1 MAPWDWRG
9 EVSIFSFFN
18 EKNRLICVCK
28 SILFCNFT
36 PSNTYDS
43 KMSKSQS
50 NHNSKITDNQG
61 YYNPDIS
68 GVQKSEDYRKRQKV
82 EEAIDNDSMTKLQR
96 FKAFFQNGRLKFA
109 IGIILVLIGI
119 YLLISFLSFF
129 LSAGMSDQ
137 SRITNYSMIENAQV
151 PDQIRNAGAAM
162 GASLSDFF
170 ISSGVG
176 VAAFII
182 VVWLLT
188 LGMRLLR
195 KQKVHFFPY
204 TFVCLFSIFTFSMMV
219 GAATYFMKP
228 ITFFPLGGYFGFYAN
243 KWLLGLVGMYGMI
256 AVNLVIFM
264 LWVFL
269 TYQTLSS
276 LYSQIQQEF
285 SKKRNRNKEESEKVV
300 NQHGQTTFLGNEQK
314 MVDEQQDD
322 SQPVAKK
329 SPLSRARNR
338 KAKTNALDNEGG
350 EPVRLKP
357 ITASTDVSNPHDPTG
372 EYRHYR
378 FPTLD
383 LLQDIRMNPN
393 SVDKQEQ
400 DENKER
406 IRDTL
411 SKYGIEIKE
420 IMVHVGPTV
429 TLFEIVPQDG
439 VRVNKIRGL
448 EDDIALS
455 LAALGIRIIA
465 PMPGKGTI
473 GIEVPNRDPQ
483 VVPMREV
490 LGSRAFQESRA
501 KLPMCLGC
509 TVSNEV
515 FIADLTKMPHLLVAG
530 ATGKG
535 KSVGL
540 NAIITSLL
548 YKKGPSELKFVLVDP
563 KRVEFSVYADLEKY
577 YFAKAPGEEKAII
590 TDTDRVIKTLNC
602 LVQEMENRYSVFE
615 EVRVRNVSD
624 YNELWRR
631 ELREVRDEHGE
642 KKYQYMPYIV
652 GIIDEFSDMIM
663 TAGKE
668 VETPLV
674 RIAQKARAVGIHMII
689 ATQRPSSKVI
699 TGLIKGNFPGRIAF
713 AVAQGIDS
721 QIIIDR
727 RGAQQLIGRGDMLFQ
742 IDGELTRLQCP
753 FVDTPDI
760 VRICDYIKEQEDNDR
775 DISHEEPYLLP
786 EYVGK
791 DEGGSSDANVGN
803 VKDRDPLFEEA
814 VRFIVMGNTA
824 STSSLQR
831 RYEIGYN
838 RAGRLMDQMEH
849 AGIVGP
855 AQGSKPRQVLVS
867 PMDIDQLFS

>member
-1 MAPWDWRG
+1 
-9 EVSIFSFFN
+9 
-18 EKNRLICVCK
+18 
-28 SILFCNFT
+28 
-36 PSNTYDS
+36 
-43 KMSKSQS
+43 MSKNKSTRNRQ
-50 NHNSKITDNQG
+50 ITDNEEF
-61 YYNPDIS
+61 YNPDIS
-68 GVQKSEDYRKRQKV
+68 GVQKSEDYLKKL
-82 EEAIDNDSMTKLQR
+82 EAAEAIENEKVTKWQR
-96 FKAFFQNGRLKFA
+96 FMAFFQNGNFKFVT
-109 IGIILVLIGI
+109 GIILVFIGI

-137 SRITNYSMIENAQV
+137 DRIANYSMIENAQV
-151 PDQIRNAGAAM
+151 PDQIRNTGAAVGAAM
-162 GASLSDFF
+162 SDFF

-182 VVWLLT
+182 VLWFIT
-188 LGMRLLR
+188 IGMRMIR
-195 KQKVHFFPY
+195 KKKTHFFSY
-204 TFVCLFSIFTFSMMV
+204 SFVCLFSIFTFSMVV

-243 KWLLGLVGMYGMI
+243 KWLIGLMGLYGMI
-256 AVNLVIFM
+256 GVNLIIFM

-269 TYQTLSS
+269 TYQTFAA
-276 LYSQIQQEF
+276 LYQQLQQEIE
-285 SKKRNRNKEESEKVV
+285 KKRIRNKEESEKVV
-300 NQHGQTTFLGNEQK
+300 NQPGESTFLGS
-314 MVDEQQDD
+314 EQQVIVDKDLKDND
-322 SQPVAKK
+322 SVENH
-329 SPLSRARNR
+329 SPIARMR
-338 KAKTNALDNEGG
+338 TRRVKTHPNDGVDSG
-350 EPVRLKP
+350 ETARLKP
-357 ITASTDVSNPHDPTG
+357 ITASNDVSNPHDPTG
-372 EYRHYR
+372 EYRHYH

-393 SVDKQEQ
+393 SVDKREQ

-490 LGSRAFQESRA
+490 LGSKAFQESRA

-577 YFAKAPGEEKAII
+577 FFAKAPGEEKAII

-602 LVQEMENRYSVFE
+602 LVQEMENRYRVFE

-624 YNELWRR
+624 YNEMWRR

-713 AVAQGIDS
+713 AVAQRIDS

-727 RGAQQLIGRGDMLFQ
+727 SGAQQLIGRGDMLFQ

-760 VRICDYIKEQEDNDR
+760 VRISDFIKEQEDKDR
-775 DISHEEPYLLP
+775 DINHEEPYMLP

-791 DEGGSSDANVGN
+791 DDGGGGDANVGN

-814 VRFIVMGNTA
+814 VRFVVMGNTA

>member
-1 MAPWDWRG
+1 
-9 EVSIFSFFN
+9 
-18 EKNRLICVCK
+18 
-28 SILFCNFT
+28 
-36 PSNTYDS
+36 
-43 KMSKSQS
+43 MSKNKSTRNRQ
-50 NHNSKITDNQG
+50 ITDNEEF
-61 YYNPDIS
+61 YNPDIS
-68 GVQKSEDYRKRQKV
+68 AVKKSEDYLKKL
-82 EEAIDNDSMTKLQR
+82 EAAEAIENEKVTKWQR
-96 FKAFFQNGRLKFA
+96 FMAFFQNGNFKFVT
-109 IGIILVLIGI
+109 GIILVFIGI

-137 SRITNYSMIENAQV
+137 DRIANYSMIENAQV
-151 PDQIRNAGAAM
+151 PDQIRNTGAAVGAAM
-162 GASLSDFF
+162 SDFF

-182 VVWLLT
+182 VLWFIT
-188 LGMRLLR
+188 IGMRMIR
-195 KQKVHFFPY
+195 KKKTHFFSY
-204 TFVCLFSIFTFSMMV
+204 SFVCLFSIFTFSMVV

-243 KWLLGLVGMYGMI
+243 KWLIGLMGLYGMI
-256 AVNLVIFM
+256 GVNLIIFM

-269 TYQTLSS
+269 TYQTFAA
-276 LYSQIQQEF
+276 LYQQLQQEIE
-285 SKKRNRNKEESEKVV
+285 KKRIRSKEESEKVV
-300 NQHGQTTFLGNEQK
+300 NQPGESTFLGS
-314 MVDEQQDD
+314 EQQVIVDKDLKDND
-322 SQPVAKK
+322 SAENP
-329 SPLSRARNR
+329 SPISRVRTRRVKNSP
-338 KAKTNALDNEGG
+338 NDGVDNG
-350 EPVRLKP
+350 ETARLKP
-357 ITASTDVSNPHDPTG
+357 ITASNDVSNPHDPTG
-372 EYRHYR
+372 EYRHYH

-393 SVDKQEQ
+393 SVDKREQ

-490 LGSRAFQESRA
+490 LGSKAFQESRA

-515 FIADLTKMPHLLVAG
+515 FIADLTTMPHLLVAG

-577 YFAKAPGEEKAII
+577 FFAKAPGEEKAII

-602 LVQEMENRYSVFE
+602 LVQEMENRYKVFE

-624 YNELWRR
+624 YNEMWRR

-713 AVAQGIDS
+713 AVAQRIDS

-727 RGAQQLIGRGDMLFQ
+727 SGAQQLIGRGDMLFQ

-760 VRICDYIKEQEDNDR
+760 VRISDFIKEQEDKDR
-775 DISHEEPYLLP
+775 DINHEEPYMLP

-791 DEGGSSDANVGN
+791 DEGGGSDANVGN

-814 VRFIVMGNTA
+814 VRFVVMGNTA

>member
-1 MAPWDWRG
+1 M
-9 EVSIFSFFN
+9 S
-18 EKNRLICVCK
+18 KNQNNHNK
-28 SILFCNFT
+28 
-36 PSNTYDS
+36 
-43 KMSKSQS
+43 KMSDQ
-50 NHNSKITDNQG
+50 QG
-61 YYNPDIS
+61 YFGPDIS
-68 GVQKSEDYRKRQKV
+68 AVKKTDDYRKSREA
-82 EEAIDNDSMTKLQR
+82 EEAIAREGQTKWQR
-96 FKAFFQNGRLKFA
+96 FMAFFQNGRLRFA
-109 IGIILVLIGI
+109 TGIILLLTGI

-129 LSAGMSDQ
+129 MSAGMSDQ
-137 SRITNYSMIENAQV
+137 NRVASNTVIENAQM
-151 PDQIRNAGAAM
+151 PDQIRNAGAAI
-162 GASLSDFF
+162 GASMSNFLIAD
-170 ISSGVG
+170 GVG
-176 VAAFII
+176 VASFII
-182 VVWLLT
+182 VVWFLT
-188 LGMRLLR
+188 LGMRLVR
-195 KQKVHFFPY
+195 KGKKAHFFSY
-204 TFVCLFSIFTFSMMV
+204 TFVCLFSIFTFSMLV
-219 GAATYFMKP
+219 GAATYYLKP
-228 ITFFPLGGYFGFYAN
+228 VTFFPLGGNFGKYAN
-243 KWLLGLVGMYGMI
+243 QWLLGLFGLYGMI
-256 AVNLVIFM
+256 AVNLVLLMVWF
-264 LWVFL
+264 FL
-269 TYQTLSS
+269 TYQTLSA
-276 LYSQIQQEF
+276 LYRQVKNEIE
-285 SKKRNRNKEESEKVV
+285 KKRSHNKDEAEEVV
-300 NQHGQTTFLGNEQK
+300 SQPGQSSFLGGE
-314 MVDEQQDD
+314 
-322 SQPVAKK
+322 QPVNDRTRADEETN
-329 SPLSRARNR
+329 RARQANR
-338 KAKTNALDNEGG
+338 PRRAKTIVKPESADNAGAA
-350 EPVRLKP
+350 RLKP

-406 IRDTL
+406 IRETL
-411 SKYGIEIKE
+411 NKYGIEIKE

-439 VRVNKIRGL
+439 VRVNKIRNL

-465 PMPGKGTI
+465 PMPGRGTI

-490 LGSRAFQESRA
+490 LGSKAFQESRA

-540 NAIITSLL
+540 NAIISSLL

-577 YFAKAPGEEKAII
+577 FFAKAPGEEKAII

-602 LVQEMENRYSVFE
+602 LVQEMEDRYKVLE
-615 EVRVRNVSD
+615 EVKLRNVSD
-624 YNELWRR
+624 YNEMWRR

-642 KKYQYMPYIV
+642 KKYHYMPYIV

-713 AVAQGIDS
+713 AVAQRVDS

-727 RGAQQLIGRGDMLFQ
+727 PGAQQLIGRGDMLFQ

-753 FVDTPDI
+753 FVDTPDL
-760 VRICDYIKEQEDNDR
+760 VRICDFIKDQEDKDR
-775 DISHEEPYLLP
+775 DIDHEVPYMLP

-791 DEGGSSDANVGN
+791 DEGTGSDANVGN
-803 VKDRDPLFEEA
+803 VKERDPLFEEA
-814 VRFIVMGNTA
+814 VKFVVTSNTA

-838 RAGRLMDQMEH
+838 RAGRLMDQMEQ

>member
-1 MAPWDWRG
+1 
-9 EVSIFSFFN
+9 
-18 EKNRLICVCK
+18 
-28 SILFCNFT
+28 
-36 PSNTYDS
+36 
-43 KMSKSQS
+43 MSKSQG
-50 NHNSKITDNQG
+50 NHNKKINDNQG
-61 YYNPDIS
+61 YFNPDIS
-68 GVQKSEDYRKRQKV
+68 GVRKSEDYRKSREV
-82 EEAIDNDSMTKLQR
+82 EEAIAAENVTRWQR
-96 FKAFFQNGRLKFA
+96 FKEFFKNERLRFA
-109 IGIILVLIGI
+109 TGIIMLMTGV
-119 YLLISFLSFF
+119 YLLISFLSYFF
-129 LSAGMSDQ
+129 AAGMSDQ
-137 SRITNYSMIENAQV
+137 DRIVNYSMIENAQV
-151 PDQIRNAGAAM
+151 PDQIRNAGAAV

-182 VVWLLT
+182 VVWFVT
-188 LGMRLLR
+188 LGLRLVR
-195 KQKVHFFPY
+195 KGKRAHFFQY
-204 TFVCLFSIFTFSMMV
+204 TLVCLFSIFTFSMAV

-243 KWLLGLVGMYGMI
+243 KWLLGLFGLYGMI
-256 AVNLVIFM
+256 AINLAIVM
-264 LWVFL
+264 LWIFL
-269 TYQTLSS
+269 TYQTFNA
-276 LYSQIQQEF
+276 LYKQLQQQVEGR
-285 SKKRNRNKEESEKVV
+285 RNRSRQEAERVVSEP
-300 NQHGQTTFLGNEQK
+300 GQSTFLGGEQRVTAEQDQDT
-314 MVDEQQDD
+314 MQPMQDNQQD
-322 SQPVAKK
+322 SKLARRFKTRTSK
-329 SPLSRARNR
+329 SKSTGKDTATDDGTT
-338 KAKTNALDNEGG
+338 AH
-350 EPVRLKP
+350 LKP

-383 LLQDIRMNPN
+383 LLQNITMNPN

-429 TLFEIVPQDG
+429 TLFEIVPEDG

-490 LGSRAFQESRA
+490 LGSKAFQESRA

-577 YFAKAPGEEKAII
+577 FFAKAPGEEKAII

-602 LVQEMENRYSVFE
+602 LVQEMEDRYKVFE

-624 YNELWRR
+624 YNEMWRR
-631 ELREVRDEHGE
+631 ELREVPDEHGN
-642 KKYQYMPYIV
+642 KKYKYMPYIV

-713 AVAQGIDS
+713 AVAQRIDS

-727 RGAQQLIGRGDMLFQ
+727 TGAQQLIGRGDMLFQ

-775 DISHEEPYLLP
+775 DINHDETYLLP

-867 PMDIDQLFS
+867 PMDIDQLFT

>member
-1 MAPWDWRG
+1 M
-9 EVSIFSFFN
+9 
-18 EKNRLICVCK
+18 K
-28 SILFCNFT
+28 SKGTRSRKTN
-36 PSNTYDS
+36 
-43 KMSKSQS
+43 
-50 NHNSKITDNQG
+50 DNQQG
-61 YYNPDIS
+61 DFNPDIS
-68 GVQKSEDYRKRQKV
+68 AIKQSNDYIRSQEAERGIENSQKTRW
-82 EEAIDNDSMTKLQR
+82 QR
-96 FKAFFQNGRLKFA
+96 FKAFFQNGRMRFA
-109 IGIILVLIGI
+109 TGIVMLFTGI
-119 YLLISFLSFF
+119 YLLISFLSYF

-137 SRITNYSMIENAQV
+137 NRVDNYSVLENAQV
-151 PDQIRNAGAAM
+151 REQIRNAGAAV

-170 ISSGVG
+170 IQNGVG

-182 VVWLLT
+182 VVWFLT
-188 LGMRLLR
+188 LGMRLIR
-195 KQKVHFFPY
+195 KDKKVHFFQF
-204 TFVCLFSIFTFSMMV
+204 TFISLFSILTFSMVV

-228 ITFFPLGGYFGFYAN
+228 ITFFPLGGYMGFFIN
-243 KWLLGLVGMYGMI
+243 KWLLGLMGMYGMI
-256 AVNLVIFM
+256 AVNLIVLMI
-264 LWVFL
+264 WVFL
-269 TYQTLSS
+269 TYQTIMAIVN
-276 LYSQIQQEF
+276 QVKNEIE
-285 SKKRNRNKEESEKVV
+285 KKRSRSKEETEKVV
-300 NQHGQTTFLGNEQK
+300 SQPGESSFLGGEQRIEDIRGNDDAR
-314 MVDEQQDD
+314 DEGPAP
-322 SQPVAKK
+322 QPRQRRQ
-329 SPLSRARNR
+329 RARGND
-338 KAKTNALDNEGG
+338 ATPGNNG
-350 EPVRLKP
+350 EAARLRP
-357 ITASTDVSNPHDPTG
+357 IAASTEVSNPHDPTG
-372 EYRHYR
+372 EYRHYH

-411 SKYGIEIKE
+411 NKYGIEIKD

-465 PMPGKGTI
+465 PMPGRGTI

-490 LGSRAFQESRA
+490 LGSRAFQDSRA

-548 YKKGPSELKFVLVDP
+548 YKKGPSELKLVLVDP

-577 YFAKAPGEEKAII
+577 FFAKAPGEEKAII

-602 LVQEMENRYSVFE
+602 LVQEMEDRYKVFE
-615 EVRVRNVSD
+615 EVKVRNVSD
-624 YNELWRR
+624 YNDMWRR

-713 AVAQGIDS
+713 AVAGRVDS

-727 RGAQQLIGRGDMLFQ
+727 TGAQQLIGRGDMLFQ

-775 DISHEEPYLLP
+775 DIDHEIPYMLP
-786 EYVGK
+786 EYVGNNE
-791 DEGGSSDANVGN
+791 DGSGSDANVGN

-814 VRFIVMGNTA
+814 VRFVVMSNTA

-867 PMDIDQLFS
+867 PMDIDQLFTN

>member
-1 MAPWDWRG
+1 
-9 EVSIFSFFN
+9 
-18 EKNRLICVCK
+18 
-28 SILFCNFT
+28 
-36 PSNTYDS
+36 
-43 KMSKSQS
+43 MSK
-50 NHNSKITDNQG
+50 NKSKQNRQVSDNQG
-61 YYNPDIS
+61 YFNPDIS
-68 GVQKSEDYRKRQKV
+68 GVQQSEDYRRRLEA
-82 EEAIDNDSMTKLQR
+82 EEAINKEKVTKWQR
-96 FKAFFQNGRLKFA
+96 FMAFFQNGNFKFVS
-109 IGIILVLIGI
+109 GIIMVFLGI
-119 YLLISFLSFF
+119 YLF

-137 SRITNYSMIENAQV
+137 DRIANYSMIENAQV
-151 PDQIRNAGAAM
+151 PDQIRNTGAAL

-182 VVWLLT
+182 VLWFIT
-188 LGMRLLR
+188 IGMRLIR
-195 KQKVHFFPY
+195 KKKTHFFSY
-204 TFVCLFSIFTFSMMV
+204 TFVCLFSIFTFSMVV

-243 KWLLGLVGMYGMI
+243 KWLIGLMGLYGMVG
-256 AVNLVIFM
+256 VNLIIFM

-269 TYQTLSS
+269 TYQTFSA
-276 LYSQIQQEF
+276 LYQQIQQEF
-285 SKKRNRNKEESEKVV
+285 EKKRSRNKEEAEKVV
-300 NQHGQTTFLGNEQK
+300 SQPGESTFLGS
-314 MVDEQQDD
+314 EQQVNGDKHPDEND
-322 SQPVAKK
+322 STVKP
-329 SPLSRARNR
+329 SPISRMRTR
-338 KAKTNALDNEGG
+338 KPKADSAEVSNG
-350 EPVRLKP
+350 ETAHLKP
-357 ITASTDVSNPHDPTG
+357 IAASTSVTNPHDPTG

-393 SVDKQEQ
+393 SVDKREQ

-439 VRVNKIRGL
+439 VRVNKIRNL

-490 LGSRAFQESRA
+490 LGSKAFQETRA

-548 YKKGPSELKFVLVDP
+548 YKKGPSELKLVLVDP

-577 YFAKAPGEEKAII
+577 FFAKAPGEEKAII

-602 LVQEMENRYSVFE
+602 LVQEMENRYKVFE
-615 EVRVRNVSD
+615 EVKVRNVSD
-624 YNELWRR
+624 YNEMWRR

-668 VETPLV
+668 VESPLV

-713 AVAQGIDS
+713 AVAQRIDS

-727 RGAQQLIGRGDMLFQ
+727 SGAQQLIGRGDMLFQ

-760 VRICDYIKEQEDNDR
+760 VRISDFIKEQEDNDR
-775 DISHEEPYLLP
+775 DINHEEPYMLP

-791 DEGGSSDANVGN
+791 DEGGGSDANVGN

-814 VRFIVMGNTA
+814 VRFVVMGNTA

>member
-1 MAPWDWRG
+1 M
-9 EVSIFSFFN
+9 
-18 EKNRLICVCK
+18 
-28 SILFCNFT
+28 ILAV
-36 PSNTYDS
+36 DDVA
-43 KMSKSQS
+43 
-50 NHNSKITDNQG
+50 SKIKNATYTYTIEGNMF
-61 YYNPDIS
+61 PD
-68 GVQKSEDYRKRQKV
+68 
-82 EEAIDNDSMTKLQR
+82 T
-96 FKAFFQNGRLKFA
+96 
-109 IGIILVLIGI
+109 
-119 YLLISFLSFF
+119 
-129 LSAGMSDQ
+129 
-137 SRITNYSMIENAQV
+137 
-151 PDQIRNAGAAM
+151 
-162 GASLSDFF
+162 
-170 ISSGVG
+170 
-176 VAAFII
+176 
-182 VVWLLT
+182 
-188 LGMRLLR
+188 LLR
-195 KQKVHFFPY
+195 YDV
-204 TFVCLFSIFTFSMMV
+204 FSIREPLCNAIAHQDFEK
-219 GAATYFMKP
+219 AA
-228 ITFFPLGGYFGFYAN
+228 
-243 KWLLGLVGMYGMI
+243 
-256 AVNLVIFM
+256 NLRD
-264 LWVFL
+264 
-269 TYQTLSS
+269 
-276 LYSQIQQEF
+276 QERQLRAEIE
-285 SKKRNRNKEESEKVV
+285 KKRIRSKEESEKVV
-300 NQHGQTTFLGNEQK
+300 NQPGESTFLGS
-314 MVDEQQDD
+314 EQQVIVDKDPKDND
-322 SQPVAKK
+322 SAENH
-329 SPLSRARNR
+329 SPIARVR
-338 KAKTNALDNEGG
+338 TRRVKTSPNDGVDNG
-350 EPVRLKP
+350 ETARLKP
-357 ITASTDVSNPHDPTG
+357 ITASNDVSNPHDPTG
-372 EYRHYR
+372 EYRHYH

-393 SVDKQEQ
+393 SVDKREQ

-490 LGSRAFQESRA
+490 LGSKAFQESRA

-577 YFAKAPGEEKAII
+577 FFAKAPGEEKAII

-602 LVQEMENRYSVFE
+602 LVQEMENRYKVFE

-624 YNELWRR
+624 YNEMWRR

-713 AVAQGIDS
+713 AVAQRIDS

-727 RGAQQLIGRGDMLFQ
+727 SGAQQLIGRGDMLFQ

-760 VRICDYIKEQEDNDR
+760 VRISDFIKEQEDKDR
-775 DISHEEPYLLP
+775 DINHEEPYMLP

-791 DEGGSSDANVGN
+791 DEGGGSDANVGN

-814 VRFIVMGNTA
+814 VRFVVMGNTA

>member
-1 MAPWDWRG
+1 MCPG
-9 EVSIFSFFN
+9 
-18 EKNRLICVCK
+18 
-28 SILFCNFT
+28 T
-36 PSNTYDS
+36 PSLYHQIQLGIEKKRTRS
-43 KMSKSQS
+43 KE
-50 NHNSKITDNQG
+50 
-61 YYNPDIS
+61 
-68 GVQKSEDYRKRQKV
+68 KSEEV
-82 EEAIDNDSMTKLQR
+82 VSEP
-96 FKAFFQNGRLKFA
+96 G
-109 IGIILVLIGI
+109 
-119 YLLISFLSFF
+119 
-129 LSAGMSDQ
+129 Q
-137 SRITNYSMIENAQV
+137 S
-151 PDQIRNAGAAM
+151 
-162 GASLSDFF
+162 
-170 ISSGVG
+170 
-176 VAAFII
+176 
-182 VVWLLT
+182 
-188 LGMRLLR
+188 
-195 KQKVHFFPY
+195 
-204 TFVCLFSIFTFSMMV
+204 
-219 GAATYFMKP
+219 
-228 ITFFPLGGYFGFYAN
+228 
-243 KWLLGLVGMYGMI
+243 
-256 AVNLVIFM
+256 
-264 LWVFL
+264 
-269 TYQTLSS
+269 
-276 LYSQIQQEF
+276 
-285 SKKRNRNKEESEKVV
+285 
-300 NQHGQTTFLGNEQK
+300 TFLGGEQNI
-314 MVDEQQDD
+314 DEEF
-322 SQPVAKK
+322 
-329 SPLSRARNR
+329 SR
-338 KAKTNALDNEGG
+338 DNETSSAPTPNRIMRKRRASQKAPANADSS
-350 EPVRLKP
+350 EAAHLKP
-357 ITASTDVSNPHDPTG
+357 ITASTEVSNPHDPTG

-429 TLFEIVPQDG
+429 TLFEIVPEDG

-490 LGSRAFQESRA
+490 LGSKAFQESRA

-577 YFAKAPGEEKAII
+577 FFAKTPGEEKAII

-602 LVQEMENRYSVFE
+602 LVQEMEDRYHVFE

-624 YNELWRR
+624 YNDMWRR
-631 ELREVRDEHGE
+631 ELRDVRDEHGN

-652 GIIDEFSDMIM
+652 GVIDEFSDMIM

-727 RGAQQLIGRGDMLFQ
+727 RGAQQLIGRGDMLFS

-760 VRICDYIKEQEDNDR
+760 VRICDFIKEQEDRDR
-775 DISHEEPYLLP
+775 DISHEEPYMLP

-791 DEGGSSDANVGN
+791 DEGGGSDANVGN

>member
-1 MAPWDWRG
+1 
-9 EVSIFSFFN
+9 
-18 EKNRLICVCK
+18 
-28 SILFCNFT
+28 
-36 PSNTYDS
+36 
-43 KMSKSQS
+43 MSKKKNKPNKKATENQS
-50 NHNSKITDNQG
+50 
-61 YYNPDIS
+61 YYGPDIS
-68 GVQKSEDYRKRQKV
+68 SVKKSEDYLKRREA
-82 EEAIDNDSMTKLQR
+82 EEAINNENVTKWQR
-96 FKAFFQNGRLKFA
+96 FLAFFQNGQFRLGA
-109 IGIILVLIGI
+109 GCVMLLIGI
-119 YLLISFLSFF
+119 YLLISFLSYF

-137 SRITNYSMIENAQV
+137 NRILNYSMIENAQV
-151 PDQIRNAGAAM
+151 PDQIRNAGAAV

-182 VVWLLT
+182 VAWFIT
-188 LGMRLLR
+188 LGMRLVR
-195 KQKVHFFPY
+195 KGKRTHFFSY
-204 TFVCLFSIFTFSMMV
+204 TFVCLFSIFTFSMIV

-243 KWLLGLVGMYGMI
+243 KWLLGLFGGFGMA
-256 AVNLVIFM
+256 AVNFIIFL

-269 TYQTLSS
+269 TYQTLTA
-276 LYSQIQQEF
+276 LYKQVQRGIEN
-285 SKKRNRNKEESEKVV
+285 KRNRSKEESEKVISEP
-300 NQHGQTTFLGNEQK
+300 GQSTFLGAERK
-314 MVDEQQDD
+314 TAEEPKT
-322 SQPVAKK
+322 SEEP
-329 SPLSRARNR
+329 SSRLSRISRPK
-338 KAKTNALDNEGG
+338 KANKPVEADNG
-350 EPVRLKP
+350 ETARLKP

-406 IRDTL
+406 IRETL

-490 LGSRAFQESRA
+490 LASEAFQKSRA

-577 YFAKAPGEEKAII
+577 FFAKAPGEEKAII

-602 LVQEMENRYSVFE
+602 LVQEMENRYRVFE

-624 YNELWRR
+624 YNEMWRR

-713 AVAQGIDS
+713 AVAQRIDS

-727 RGAQQLIGRGDMLFQ
+727 TGAQQLIGRGDMLFQ

-760 VRICDYIKEQEDNDR
+760 VRISDFIKDQEDKDR
-775 DISHEEPYLLP
+775 DINHEEPYMLP

-791 DEGGSSDANVGN
+791 DEGGSGDANVGN

-814 VRFIVMGNTA
+814 VKFVVMSNTA

>member
-1 MAPWDWRG
+1 MD
-9 EVSIFSFFN
+9 
-18 EKNRLICVCK
+18 
-28 SILFCNFT
+28 
-36 PSNTYDS
+36 
-43 KMSKSQS
+43 KSQS
-50 NHNSKITDNQG
+50 NNKKKKDENQG

-68 GVQKSEDYRKRQKV
+68 GVKKSDDYLRRQEV
-82 EEAIDNDSMTKLQR
+82 EQAIDNEHVTWWQR
-96 FKAFFQNGRLKFA
+96 ITAFFRKDNFKLGV
-109 IGIILVLIGI
+109 GIVLMLTGV
-119 YLLISFLSFF
+119 YLLISFMSFF

-137 SRITNYSMIENAQV
+137 DRITNYTTIENAQV
-151 PDQIRNAGAAM
+151 PDQIRNTGAAV
-162 GASLSDFF
+162 GASASDFL

-182 VVWLLT
+182 VIWLFV
-188 LGMRLLR
+188 LGMRFLR
-195 KQKVHFFPY
+195 KKKSHFFYY
-204 TFVCLFSIFTFSMMV
+204 TFISLFSIFTFSMIV

-228 ITFFPLGGYFGFYAN
+228 VTFFPLGGYFGFYAN
-243 KWLLGLVGMYGMI
+243 KWLLGLLGVYGMA
-256 AVNLVIFM
+256 AVNLCIFM
-264 LWVFL
+264 LWIFL
-269 TYQTLSS
+269 TYKTFAS
-276 LYSQIQQEF
+276 LYHQIQKGFEK
-285 SKKRNRNKEESEKVV
+285 SKGSKEDSERVVSVQGESA
-300 NQHGQTTFLGNEQK
+300 FLGGEQK
-314 MVDEQQDD
+314 VNEETADEEAQVEQET
-322 SQPVAKK
+322 PRRRR
-329 SPLSRARNR
+329 LRTR
-338 KAKTNALDNEGG
+338 TTGG
-350 EPVRLKP
+350 STSSNDETAHLKP
-357 ITASTDVSNPHDPTG
+357 ITASTAVSNPHDPTG

-378 FPTLD
+378 FPSLD
-383 LLQDIRMNPN
+383 LLQDIKMNPN

-411 SKYGIEIKE
+411 SKYGIEIKD

-509 TVSNEV
+509 TVSNDV

-577 YFAKAPGEEKAII
+577 YFAKAPGEDKAII
-590 TDTDRVIKTLNC
+590 TETDRVIKTLNC
-602 LVQEMENRYSVFE
+602 LVQEMEDRYRVFE
-615 EVRVRNVSD
+615 EVRVRNVND
-624 YNELWRR
+624 YNEMWRR

-642 KKYQYMPYIV
+642 RKYKYMPYIV
-652 GIIDEFSDMIM
+652 GVIDEFSDMIM

-760 VRICDYIKEQEDNDR
+760 VRICDFIKEQEDKDR
-775 DISHEEPYLLP
+775 DISHEECYMLP
-786 EYVGK
+786 EYVGH
-791 DEGGSSDANVGN
+791 DEGTGSDANVGN

-814 VRFIVMGNTA
+814 VRFVVMGNTA

>member
-1 MAPWDWRG
+1 
-9 EVSIFSFFN
+9 
-18 EKNRLICVCK
+18 
-28 SILFCNFT
+28 
-36 PSNTYDS
+36 
-43 KMSKSQS
+43 MSKNKSEQKKQK
-50 NHNSKITDNQG
+50 NDNQVF
-61 YYNPDIS
+61 YNPDIS
-68 GVQKSEDYRKRQKV
+68 GVQKSEDYRKRRET
-82 EEAIDNDSMTKLQR
+82 EEAIDNENVTKWQR
-96 FKAFFQNGRLKFA
+96 FMAFFQNGNFKFVS
-109 IGIILVLIGI
+109 GIIMVFIGI

-137 SRITNYSMIENAQV
+137 DRIANYSMIENAQV
-151 PDQIRNAGAAM
+151 PDQIRNTGAAL

-182 VVWLLT
+182 VLWFIT
-188 LGMRLLR
+188 IGMRMIR
-195 KQKVHFFPY
+195 KKKTHFFYY
-204 TFVCLFSIFTFSMMV
+204 TFVCLFSIFTFSMIV

-243 KWLLGLVGMYGMI
+243 KWLLGLTGLYGMI
-256 AVNLVIFM
+256 GVNLIIFM
-264 LWVFL
+264 LWGFL
-269 TYQTLSS
+269 TYKTFNS
-276 LYSQIQQEF
+276 LYHQLQKEF
-285 SKKRNRNKEESEKVV
+285 EKKRSRSKEESEKVV
-300 NQHGQTTFLGNEQK
+300 SQPGETMFLGS
-314 MVDEQQDD
+314 EQQVRDKDERDD
-322 SQPVAKK
+322 EADEKPSAIT
-329 SPLSRARNR
+329 RMRNR
-338 KAKTNALDNEGG
+338 KPKNRNANSGNNTVEG
-350 EPVRLKP
+350 ETARLKP
-357 ITASTDVSNPHDPTG
+357 IVASNDVSNPHDPTG

-378 FPTLD
+378 FPPLE

-393 SVDKQEQ
+393 SVDKREQ

-490 LGSRAFQESRA
+490 LGSRAFQETRA

-577 YFAKAPGEEKAII
+577 FFAKAPGEEKAII

-602 LVQEMENRYSVFE
+602 LVQEMEDRYRMLE

-624 YNELWRR
+624 YNDLWRS

-642 KKYQYMPYIV
+642 KKYKYMPYIV

-699 TGLIKGNFPGRIAF
+699 TGLIKGNFPGRVAF
-713 AVAQGIDS
+713 AVAQRIDS

-727 RGAQQLIGRGDMLFQ
+727 TGAQQLIGRGDMLFQ
-742 IDGELTRLQCP
+742 IDGEVTRLQCP

-760 VRICDYIKEQEDNDR
+760 VRISDFIKEQEDNDR
-775 DISHEEPYLLP
+775 DINHEEPYMLP

-791 DEGGSSDANVGN
+791 DEGGGSDANVGN

-814 VRFIVMGNTA
+814 VRFVVMGNTA

-867 PMDIDQLFS
+867 PMDIDQLFAS

>member
-1 MAPWDWRG
+1 MG
-9 EVSIFSFFN
+9 
-18 EKNRLICVCK
+18 
-28 SILFCNFT
+28 
-36 PSNTYDS
+36 
-43 KMSKSQS
+43 KSQG
-50 NHNSKITDNQG
+50 NHNKKKDNRQG
-61 YYNPDIS
+61 DFNPDIS
-68 GVQKSEDYRKRQKV
+68 GVKESHDYIRSQ
-82 EEAIDNDSMTKLQR
+82 EAEQAINKENIPWWRRITS
-96 FKAFFQNGRLKFA
+96 FFQNSNFKLGLGLALLF
-109 IGIILVLIGI
+109 VGI

-129 LSAGMSDQ
+129 LNSGMSDQ
-137 SRITNYSMIENAQV
+137 DRITNYSMIENAQV
-151 PDQIRNAGAAM
+151 PDQIRNAGAAL

-182 VVWLLT
+182 VIWFIV
-188 LGMRLLR
+188 LGMKLLR
-195 KQKVHFFPY
+195 KKKTHFFYY
-204 TFVCLFSIFTFSMMV
+204 TFISLFSIFTFSMVV
-219 GAATYFMKP
+219 GAATYFVKP

-243 KWLLGLVGMYGMI
+243 KWLLGLVGVYGMV
-256 AVNLVIFM
+256 AVNLGIFM
-264 LWVFL
+264 LWLFL
-269 TYQTLSS
+269 TYKTFSA
-276 LYSQIQQEF
+276 LYRQLQKNIEKTRSH
-285 SKKRNRNKEESEKVV
+285 NREDAEKVV
-300 NQHGQTTFLGNEQK
+300 NEQGQSAFLGGEQR
-314 MVDEQQDD
+314 VIDEPQGEDEP
-322 SQPVAKK
+322 SRVT
-329 SPLSRARNR
+329 SPLRRRRTRAN
-338 KAKTNALDNEGG
+338 ATNGG
-350 EPVRLKP
+350 TSQSGETAHLKP
-357 ITASTDVSNPHDPTG
+357 IAASKDVSNPHDPTG

-383 LLQDIRMNPN
+383 LLQDIHMNPN

-406 IRDTL
+406 IRSTL

-490 LGSRAFQESRA
+490 LGSKAFQESRA

-509 TVSNEV
+509 TVSNDV

-548 YKKGPSELKFVLVDP
+548 YKKGPSELKLVLVDP

-577 YFAKAPGEEKAII
+577 YFAKAPGEDKAII
-590 TDTDRVIKTLNC
+590 TETDRVIKTLNC
-602 LVQEMENRYSVFE
+602 LVQEMEDRYRVFE
-615 EVRVRNVSD
+615 EVRVRNVND
-624 YNELWRR
+624 YNEMWRR

-642 KKYQYMPYIV
+642 KKYKYMPYIV

-760 VRICDYIKEQEDNDR
+760 VRICDFIKEQEDKDR
-775 DISHEEPYLLP
+775 DISHEECYQLP

-791 DEGGSSDANVGN
+791 DDMGGGDANVGN

-814 VRFIVMGNTA
+814 VRFVVMGNTA

-838 RAGRLMDQMEH
+838 RAGRLMDQMEN

>member
-1 MAPWDWRG
+1 
-9 EVSIFSFFN
+9 
-18 EKNRLICVCK
+18 
-28 SILFCNFT
+28 
-36 PSNTYDS
+36 
-43 KMSKSQS
+43 MSKNKSTRNRQ
-50 NHNSKITDNQG
+50 ITDNEEF
-61 YYNPDIS
+61 YNPDIS
-68 GVQKSEDYRKRQKV
+68 AVKKSEDYLKKL
-82 EEAIDNDSMTKLQR
+82 EAAEAIENEKVTKWQR
-96 FKAFFQNGRLKFA
+96 FMAFFQNGNFKFVT
-109 IGIILVLIGI
+109 GIILVFIGI

-137 SRITNYSMIENAQV
+137 DRIANYSMIENAQV
-151 PDQIRNAGAAM
+151 PDQIRNTGAAVGAAM
-162 GASLSDFF
+162 SDFF

-182 VVWLLT
+182 VLWFIT
-188 LGMRLLR
+188 IGMRMIR
-195 KQKVHFFPY
+195 KKKTHFFSY
-204 TFVCLFSIFTFSMMV
+204 SFVCLFSIFTFSMVV

-243 KWLLGLVGMYGMI
+243 KWLIGLMGLYGMI
-256 AVNLVIFM
+256 GVNLIIFM

-269 TYQTLSS
+269 TYQTFAA
-276 LYSQIQQEF
+276 LYQQLQQEIE
-285 SKKRNRNKEESEKVV
+285 KKRIRSKEESEKVV
-300 NQHGQTTFLGNEQK
+300 NQPGESTFLGS
-314 MVDEQQDD
+314 EQQVIVDKDLKDND
-322 SQPVAKK
+322 SAENP
-329 SPLSRARNR
+329 SPISRVRTRRVKNSP
-338 KAKTNALDNEGG
+338 NDGVDNG
-350 EPVRLKP
+350 ETARLKP
-357 ITASTDVSNPHDPTG
+357 ITASNDVSNPHDPTG
-372 EYRHYR
+372 EYRHYH

-383 LLQDIRMNPN
+383 LLQVFRMNPN
-393 SVDKQEQ
+393 SVDKREQ

-490 LGSRAFQESRA
+490 LGSKAFQESRA

-577 YFAKAPGEEKAII
+577 FFAKAPGEEKAII

-602 LVQEMENRYSVFE
+602 LVQEMENRYKVFE

-624 YNELWRR
+624 YNEMWRR

-713 AVAQGIDS
+713 AVAQRIDS

-727 RGAQQLIGRGDMLFQ
+727 SGAQQLIGRGDMLFQ

-760 VRICDYIKEQEDNDR
+760 VRISDFIKEQEDKDR
-775 DISHEEPYLLP
+775 DINHEEPYMLP

-791 DEGGSSDANVGN
+791 DEGGGSDANVGN

-814 VRFIVMGNTA
+814 VRFVVMGNTA

>member
-1 MAPWDWRG
+1 
-9 EVSIFSFFN
+9 
-18 EKNRLICVCK
+18 
-28 SILFCNFT
+28 
-36 PSNTYDS
+36 
-43 KMSKSQS
+43 MSKSQG
-50 NHNSKITDNQG
+50 NHNKKMSDNQG
-61 YYNPDIS
+61 YFGPDIS
-68 GVQKSEDYRKRQKV
+68 GVKKSDDYLKRQ
-82 EEAIDNDSMTKLQR
+82 EAEQAIDNENVTKWQR
-96 FKAFFQNGRLKFA
+96 FKTFFQNGRMRFA
-109 IGIILVLIGI
+109 TGIMMLLVGI

-137 SRITNYSMIENAQV
+137 NRITNYSMIENAQV
-151 PDQIRNAGAAM
+151 PDQIRNAGAAV

-182 VVWLLT
+182 VIWFLT
-188 LGMRLLR
+188 LGMRLVR
-195 KQKVHFFPY
+195 KDKKAHFFQY
-204 TFVCLFSIFTFSMMV
+204 TFVCLFSIFTFSMIV

-243 KWLLGLVGMYGMI
+243 KWLLGLVGLYGMI
-256 AVNLVIFM
+256 AVNLAIFM

-269 TYQTLSS
+269 TYQTFTA
-276 LYSQIQQEF
+276 LYNQLQKEIE
-285 SKKRNRNKEESEKVV
+285 KKRCRSKEEAERVV
-300 NQHGQTTFLGNEQK
+300 SQPGESTFLGSEQK
-314 MVDEQQDD
+314 LSEEPERKKSDET
-322 SQPVAKK
+322 P
-329 SPLSRARNR
+329 SPLSRIRKPRNKDR
-338 KAKTNALDNEGG
+338 SKNEASVNG
-350 EPVRLKP
+350 ETAHLKP
-357 ITASTDVSNPHDPTG
+357 IMASTEVSNPHDPTG

-577 YFAKAPGEEKAII
+577 FFAKAPGEEKAII

-602 LVQEMENRYSVFE
+602 LVQEMEDRYKVFE

-624 YNELWRR
+624 YNEMWRR
-631 ELREVRDEHGE
+631 ELREVRDEHGN

-713 AVAQGIDS
+713 AVAQRIDS

-727 RGAQQLIGRGDMLFQ
+727 TGAQQLIGRGDMLFQ

-760 VRICDYIKEQEDNDR
+760 VQICDYIKEQEDNDR
-775 DISHEEPYLLP
+775 DINHEQPYLLP

-791 DEGGSSDANVGN
+791 DEGGGSDANVGN
-803 VKDRDPLFEEA
+803 LKDRDPLFEEA
-814 VRFIVMGNTA
+814 VRFVVTSNTA

-867 PMDIDQLFS
+867 PMDIDQLFT

>member
-1 MAPWDWRG
+1 
-9 EVSIFSFFN
+9 
-18 EKNRLICVCK
+18 
-28 SILFCNFT
+28 
-36 PSNTYDS
+36 
-43 KMSKSQS
+43 MSKNKGNQNTKMNDSQ
-50 NHNSKITDNQG
+50 G
-61 YYNPDIS
+61 FYPDIT
-68 GVQKSEDYRKRQKV
+68 GVQQSEDYLRRQ
-82 EEAIDNDSMTKLQR
+82 EAEQAIDNEKITKWQR
-96 FKAFFQNGRLKFA
+96 FTAFFKNGNFKFA
-109 IGIILVLIGI
+109 TGILMVFIGI

-129 LSAGMSDQ
+129 LSSGMSDQ
-137 SRITNYSMIENAQV
+137 DRITNYSMIENAQV
-151 PDQIRNAGAAM
+151 PDQIRNTGAAL

-182 VVWLLT
+182 VLWFVT
-188 LGMRLLR
+188 IGMRLIR
-195 KQKVHFFPY
+195 KKKAHFFSY
-204 TFVCLFSIFTFSMMV
+204 TFVCLFSIFTFSMVV
-219 GAATYFMKP
+219 GAATYFVKP

-243 KWLLGLVGMYGMI
+243 KWLLGLVGIYGMVF
-256 AVNLVIFM
+256 VNLFIFI
-264 LWVFL
+264 LWLFL
-269 TYQTLSS
+269 TYKTFTA
-276 LYSQIQQEF
+276 LYHQLQQEIERKRSH
-285 SKKRNRNKEESEKVV
+285 SKDEAEKVV
-300 NQHGQTTFLGNEQK
+300 IQPGESAFLGGEQR
-314 MVDEQQDD
+314 VSEDSSRDDADEKP
-322 SQPVAKK
+322 SPSFRKRTRKTQPA
-329 SPLSRARNR
+329 
-338 KAKTNALDNEGG
+338 TEGNG
-350 EPVRLKP
+350 ETARLKP
-357 ITASTDVSNPHDPTG
+357 ITASRDVSNPHDPTG

-490 LGSRAFQESRA
+490 LGSKAFQESRA

-515 FIADLTKMPHLLVAG
+515 FVADLTKMPHLLVAG

-540 NAIITSLL
+540 NAIIASLL

-577 YFAKAPGEEKAII
+577 YFAKTPGEEKAII

-602 LVQEMENRYSVFE
+602 LVQEMEDRYKLLE
-615 EVRVRNVSD
+615 EVRVRNVVD
-624 YNELWRR
+624 YNDLWRR

-642 KKYQYMPYIV
+642 KKYPYMPYIV
-652 GIIDEFSDMIM
+652 GVIDEFSDMIM

-713 AVAQGIDS
+713 AVAQRVDS

-727 RGAQQLIGRGDMLFQ
+727 TGAQQLIGRGDMLFQ
-742 IDGELTRLQCP
+742 IDGEVTRLQCP
-753 FVDTPDI
+753 FIDTPDI
-760 VRICDYIKEQEDNDR
+760 VRISDFIKEQEDNDR
-775 DISHEEPYLLP
+775 DINHEQPYMLP

-791 DEGGSSDANVGN
+791 DEGGSGDANVGN

-814 VRFIVMGNTA
+814 VRFVVMGNTA

>member
-1 MAPWDWRG
+1 
-9 EVSIFSFFN
+9 
-18 EKNRLICVCK
+18 
-28 SILFCNFT
+28 
-36 PSNTYDS
+36 
-43 KMSKSQS
+43 MSKNKS
-50 NHNSKITDNQG
+50 NNNKSMSSNQG

-68 GVQKSEDYRKRQKV
+68 GVQQSEDYLKKREAEQ
-82 EEAIDNDSMTKLQR
+82 AIDNEKITKWQR
-96 FKAFFQNGRLKFA
+96 VKAFFQNGQFRLGA
-109 IGIILVLIGI
+109 GCVMLITGI

-129 LSAGMSDQ
+129 MSAGMSDQ
-137 SRITNYSMIENAQV
+137 NRITNYSMIDNARV
-151 PDQIRNAGAAM
+151 PDQIHNAGAAA
-162 GASLSDFF
+162 GASLSDFL

-182 VVWLLT
+182 VVWFLT
-188 LGMRLLR
+188 IGMRLVV
-195 KQKVHFFPY
+195 KGKKVHFFSY
-204 TFVCLFSIFTFSMMV
+204 TFVCLFSIFTFSMIV
-219 GAATYFMKP
+219 GAATYYMKP
-228 ITFFPLGGYFGFYAN
+228 VTFFPLGGYFGYYAN
-243 KWLLGLVGMYGMI
+243 KWLLGLFGMYGMI
-256 AVNLVIFM
+256 AINLILFM
-264 LWVFL
+264 VWLFL
-269 TYQTLSS
+269 TYQTFVT
-276 LYSQIQQEF
+276 LYNRFKTEVQRKRDKSNEEMVVSQP
-285 SKKRNRNKEESEKVV
+285 
-300 NQHGQTTFLGNEQK
+300 GQSTFLGAEQK
-314 MVDEQQDD
+314 IEEDRHKE
-322 SQPVAKK
+322 VAPE
-329 SPLSRARNR
+329 SAPAPRRNSRV
-338 KAKTNALDNEGG
+338 KGAKPMSNG
-350 EPVRLKP
+350 ETAHLKP
-357 ITASTDVSNPHDPTG
+357 IVSSNEVGNPHDPTG

-490 LGSRAFQESRA
+490 LGSKAFQESRA

-602 LVQEMENRYSVFE
+602 LVQEMEDRYKVFE

-624 YNELWRR
+624 YNEMWRR

-642 KKYQYMPYIV
+642 KKYQFMPYIV

-699 TGLIKGNFPGRIAF
+699 TGLIKGNFPGRVAF
-713 AVAQGIDS
+713 AVAQRIDS

-727 RGAQQLIGRGDMLFQ
+727 PGAQQLIGRGDMLFQ

-760 VRICDYIKEQEDNDR
+760 VRICDFIKEQEDSDR
-775 DISHEEPYLLP
+775 DINHEECYLLP

-791 DEGGSSDANVGN
+791 DEGGGSSDASVGN

-867 PMDIDQLFS
+867 PMDIEHLFS

>member
-1 MAPWDWRG
+1 M
-9 EVSIFSFFN
+9 S
-18 EKNRLICVCK
+18 KNQNNHNK
-28 SILFCNFT
+28 
-36 PSNTYDS
+36 
-43 KMSKSQS
+43 KMSDQ
-50 NHNSKITDNQG
+50 QG
-61 YYNPDIS
+61 YFGPDIS
-68 GVQKSEDYRKRQKV
+68 AVKKTDDYRKSREA
-82 EEAIDNDSMTKLQR
+82 EEAIAREGQTKWQR
-96 FKAFFQNGRLKFA
+96 FMAFFQNGRLRFA
-109 IGIILVLIGI
+109 TGIILLITGV

-129 LSAGMSDQ
+129 MSAGMSDQ
-137 SRITNYSMIENAQV
+137 NRVASNTVIENAQM
-151 PDQIRNAGAAM
+151 PDQIRNAGAAI
-162 GASLSDFF
+162 GASMSNFLIAD
-170 ISSGVG
+170 GVG
-176 VAAFII
+176 VASFII
-182 VVWLLT
+182 VVWFLT
-188 LGMRLLR
+188 LGMRLVR
-195 KQKVHFFPY
+195 KGKKAHFFSY
-204 TFVCLFSIFTFSMMV
+204 TFVCLFSIFTFSMLV
-219 GAATYFMKP
+219 GAATYYLKP
-228 ITFFPLGGYFGFYAN
+228 ITFFPLGGNFGKYAN
-243 KWLLGLVGMYGMI
+243 QWLLGLFGLYGMI
-256 AVNLVIFM
+256 AVNLVLLMVWF
-264 LWVFL
+264 FL
-269 TYQTLSS
+269 TYQTLSA
-276 LYSQIQQEF
+276 LYRQVKNEIE
-285 SKKRNRNKEESEKVV
+285 KKRSHNKDEAEEVV
-300 NQHGQTTFLGNEQK
+300 SQPGQSSFLGGE
-314 MVDEQQDD
+314 
-322 SQPVAKK
+322 QPVNDRTRADEETNRAKQ
-329 SPLSRARNR
+329 ANR
-338 KAKTNALDNEGG
+338 PRRAKTVVKPESADNAGAA
-350 EPVRLKP
+350 RLKP

-406 IRDTL
+406 IRETL
-411 SKYGIEIKE
+411 NKYGIEIKE

-439 VRVNKIRGL
+439 VRVNKIRNL

-465 PMPGKGTI
+465 PMPGRGTI

-490 LGSRAFQESRA
+490 LGSKAFQESRA

-540 NAIITSLL
+540 NAIISSLL

-577 YFAKAPGEEKAII
+577 FFAKAPGEEKAII

-602 LVQEMENRYSVFE
+602 LVQEMEDRYKVLE
-615 EVRVRNVSD
+615 EVKLCNVSD
-624 YNELWRR
+624 YNEMWRR

-642 KKYQYMPYIV
+642 KKYHYMPYIV

-713 AVAQGIDS
+713 AVAQRVDS

-727 RGAQQLIGRGDMLFQ
+727 PGAQQLIGRGDMLFQ

-753 FVDTPDI
+753 FVDTPDL
-760 VRICDYIKEQEDNDR
+760 VRICDFIKDQEDKDR
-775 DISHEEPYLLP
+775 DIDHEVPYMLP

-791 DEGGSSDANVGN
+791 DEGSGSDANVGN
-803 VKDRDPLFEEA
+803 VKERDPLFEEA
-814 VRFIVMGNTA
+814 VKFVVTSNTA

-838 RAGRLMDQMEH
+838 RAGRLMDQMEQ

>member
-1 MAPWDWRG
+1 
-9 EVSIFSFFN
+9 
-18 EKNRLICVCK
+18 
-28 SILFCNFT
+28 
-36 PSNTYDS
+36 
-43 KMSKSQS
+43 MSKSQG
-50 NHNSKITDNQG
+50 NHNKKMSDNQG
-61 YYNPDIS
+61 YFGPDIS
-68 GVQKSEDYRKRQKV
+68 GVKKSDDYLKRQ
-82 EEAIDNDSMTKLQR
+82 EAEQAIDNENVTKWQR
-96 FKAFFQNGRLKFA
+96 FKTFFQNGRMRFA
-109 IGIILVLIGI
+109 TGIMMLLVGI

-137 SRITNYSMIENAQV
+137 NRITNYSMIENAQV
-151 PDQIRNAGAAM
+151 PDQIRNAGAAV

-182 VVWLLT
+182 VVWFLT
-188 LGMRLLR
+188 LGMRLVR
-195 KQKVHFFPY
+195 KDKKAHFFQY
-204 TFVCLFSIFTFSMMV
+204 TFVCLFSIFTFSMIV

-243 KWLLGLVGMYGMI
+243 KWLLGLVGLYGMI
-256 AVNLVIFM
+256 AVNLAIFM

-269 TYQTLSS
+269 TYQTFTA
-276 LYSQIQQEF
+276 LYNQLQKEIE
-285 SKKRNRNKEESEKVV
+285 KKRSRSKEEAERVV
-300 NQHGQTTFLGNEQK
+300 SQPGESTFLGSEQK
-314 MVDEQQDD
+314 LSEEPERKKSDET
-322 SQPVAKK
+322 P
-329 SPLSRARNR
+329 SPLSRIRKPRNKDR
-338 KAKTNALDNEGG
+338 SKNEASVNG
-350 EPVRLKP
+350 ETAHLKP
-357 ITASTDVSNPHDPTG
+357 IMASTEVSNPHDPTG

-383 LLQDIRMNPN
+383 LLQDIKMNPN

-577 YFAKAPGEEKAII
+577 FFAKAPGEEKAII

-602 LVQEMENRYSVFE
+602 LVQEMEDRYKVFE

-624 YNELWRR
+624 YNEMWRR
-631 ELREVRDEHGE
+631 ELREVRDEHGN

-713 AVAQGIDS
+713 AVAQRIDS

-727 RGAQQLIGRGDMLFQ
+727 TGAQQLIGRGDMLFQ

-760 VRICDYIKEQEDNDR
+760 VQICDYIKEQEDNDR
-775 DISHEEPYLLP
+775 DINHEQPYLLP

-791 DEGGSSDANVGN
+791 DEGGGSDANVGN
-803 VKDRDPLFEEA
+803 LKDRDPLFEEA
-814 VRFIVMGNTA
+814 VRFVVTSNTA

-867 PMDIDQLFS
+867 PMDIDQLFT

>member
-1 MAPWDWRG
+1 MEA
-9 EVSIFSFFN
+9 
-18 EKNRLICVCK
+18 
-28 SILFCNFT
+28 
-36 PSNTYDS
+36 
-43 KMSKSQS
+43 
-50 NHNSKITDNQG
+50 
-61 YYNPDIS
+61 
-68 GVQKSEDYRKRQKV
+68 
-82 EEAIDNDSMTKLQR
+82 EEAIDNENITKWQR
-96 FKAFFQNGRLKFA
+96 FMAFFQNGQIRL
-109 IGIILVLIGI
+109 GTGCILLMTGI
-119 YLLISFLSFF
+119 YLLISFLSYF

-137 SRITNYSMIENAQV
+137 NRITNYSMIENAQV
-151 PDQIRNAGAAM
+151 PDQIRNAGAAV

-170 ISSGVG
+170 IANGVG

-182 VVWLLT
+182 VAWFLT
-188 LGMRLLR
+188 LGMRLVR
-195 KQKVHFFPY
+195 KGKKAHFFSY
-204 TFVCLFSIFTFSMMV
+204 TFVCLFSIFTFSMIV

-243 KWLLGLVGMYGMI
+243 KWLIGLVGLYGMV
-256 AVNLVIFM
+256 AVNLIIFM

-269 TYQTLSS
+269 TYQTLNA
-276 LYSQIQQEF
+276 LYQQLQKGIE
-285 SKKRNRNKEESEKVV
+285 KKRNRSKEESEKVV
-300 NQHGQTTFLGNEQK
+300 DQPGQSTFLGEERRVAEEQR
-314 MVDEQQDD
+314 QDD
-322 SQPVAKK
+322 NSPKAAAT
-329 SPLSRARNR
+329 SPLSRMR
-338 KAKTNALDNEGG
+338 KSKKSNPVEVTNG
-350 EPVRLKP
+350 ETARLKP
-357 ITASTDVSNPHDPTG
+357 IAASTDVSNPHDPTG

-490 LGSRAFQESRA
+490 LGSKAFQQSRA

-624 YNELWRR
+624 YNDLWRR

-642 KKYQYMPYIV
+642 LKYHYMPYIV

-760 VRICDYIKEQEDNDR
+760 VRICDFIKDQEDKDR
-775 DISHEEPYLLP
+775 DIDHEEPYILP

-791 DEGGSSDANVGN
+791 DEGGGGDANVGN

-814 VRFIVMGNTA
+814 VKFVVTSNTA

-867 PMDIDQLFS
+867 PMDIDHLFS

>member
-1 MAPWDWRG
+1 M
-9 EVSIFSFFN
+9 SKNKSS
-18 EKNRLICVCK
+18 KNRQV
-28 SILFCNFT
+28 S
-36 PSNTYDS
+36 
-43 KMSKSQS
+43 
-50 NHNSKITDNQG
+50 DNQG
-61 YYNPDIS
+61 NYNPDIS
-68 GVQKSEDYRKRQKV
+68 GVQKSEDYIRRQQA
-82 EEAIDNDSMTKLQR
+82 EQAIDNEDRSKWDR
-96 FKAFFQNGRLKFA
+96 FKAFFENGNFKFA
-109 IGIILVLIGI
+109 TGILMLFTAI

-137 SRITNYSMIENAQV
+137 DRITNYSMIENAQV
-151 PDQIRNAGAAM
+151 PDQIRNTGAAV

-182 VVWLLT
+182 VLWFAT
-188 LGMRLLR
+188 IGMRLIR
-195 KQKVHFFPY
+195 KKKAHFFSY
-204 TFVCLFSIFTFSMMV
+204 TFVCLFSIFTFSMIV
-219 GAATYFMKP
+219 GAATYFLKP

-243 KWLLGLVGMYGMI
+243 KWLIGLVGIYGMV
-256 AVNLVIFM
+256 AVNLFIFI
-264 LWVFL
+264 LWLFL
-269 TYQTLSS
+269 TYQTFSA
-276 LYSQIQQEF
+276 LYHQLQREF
-285 SKKRNRNKEESEKVV
+285 EKKRSRTKEESEKVV
-300 NQHGQTTFLGNEQK
+300 SQPGQSSFLGNEQR
-314 MVDEQQDD
+314 VNESNNEDEIVEKP
-322 SQPVAKK
+322 SPINRMRSRRRNAQP
-329 SPLSRARNR
+329 
-338 KAKTNALDNEGG
+338 TEEGNG
-350 EPVRLKP
+350 ETARLKP
-357 ITASTDVSNPHDPTG
+357 IQAGMNVSNPHDPTG

-400 DENKER
+400 DENKVR
-406 IRDTL
+406 IRETL

-439 VRVNKIRGL
+439 VRVNKIRNL

-490 LGSRAFQESRA
+490 LGSKAFQETRA

-602 LVQEMENRYSVFE
+602 LVQEMENRYMVFE
-615 EVRVRNVSD
+615 EVKVRNVSD
-624 YNELWRR
+624 YNEMWRR
-631 ELREVRDEHGE
+631 ELREIRDEHGE

-713 AVAQGIDS
+713 AVAQRIDS

-727 RGAQQLIGRGDMLFQ
+727 TGAQQLIGRGDMLFQ

-760 VRICDYIKEQEDNDR
+760 VRISDFIKEQEDNDR
-775 DISHEEPYLLP
+775 DINHEEPYMLP

-791 DEGGSSDANVGN
+791 DEGSGSEANVGN
-803 VKDRDPLFEEA
+803 VKERDPLFEEA
-814 VRFIVMGNTA
+814 VRFVVMGNTA

-855 AQGSKPRQVLVS
+855 AQGSNPRQVLVS

>member
-1 MAPWDWRG
+1 
-9 EVSIFSFFN
+9 
-18 EKNRLICVCK
+18 
-28 SILFCNFT
+28 
-36 PSNTYDS
+36 
-43 KMSKSQS
+43 MSKNKGNQ
-50 NHNSKITDNQG
+50 NSKVNDSQG
-61 YYNPDIS
+61 YNYPDIS
-68 GVQKSEDYRKRQKV
+68 VVQKSEDYRRKLEV
-82 EEAIDNDSMTKLQR
+82 EQAIDNENVTKWQR
-96 FKAFFQNGRLKFA
+96 FKTFFQNGRLRFA
-109 IGIILVLIGI
+109 TGIIMLLTGI

-137 SRITNYSMIENAQV
+137 NRITNYSMIENAQV
-151 PDQIRNAGAAM
+151 PDQIRNAGAAV

-182 VVWLLT
+182 VIWFLT
-188 LGMRLLR
+188 LGMRLVR
-195 KQKVHFFPY
+195 KGKKAHFFQY
-204 TFVCLFSIFTFSMMV
+204 TFVCLFSIFTFSMIV

-243 KWLLGLVGMYGMI
+243 KWLLGLCGVYGMI
-256 AVNLVIFM
+256 AVNLIIFM

-269 TYQTLSS
+269 TYQTLTSIYNQFKKE
-276 LYSQIQQEF
+276 LE
-285 SKKRNRNKEESEKVV
+285 KKRSRSKAESEKVV
-300 NQHGQTTFLGNEQK
+300 SEPGQSTFLGGEQK
-314 MVDEQQDD
+314 VNDEARDEDLQENT
-322 SQPVAKK
+322 SAIRRMRKPR
-329 SPLSRARNR
+329 SRTKQSEMSN
-338 KAKTNALDNEGG
+338 G
-350 EPVRLKP
+350 ETARLKP
-357 ITASTDVSNPHDPTG
+357 IMASTEVSNPHDPTG

-439 VRVNKIRGL
+439 VRVNKIRNL

-577 YFAKAPGEEKAII
+577 FFAKAPGEEKAII

-615 EVRVRNVSD
+615 DVRVRNVSD
-624 YNELWRR
+624 YNDMWRR

-642 KKYQYMPYIV
+642 LKYHYMPYIV

-760 VRICDYIKEQEDNDR
+760 VRICDFIKEQEDKDR
-775 DISHEEPYLLP
+775 DISHEEPYMLP

-791 DEGGSSDANVGN
+791 DEGGGSDANVGN

-814 VRFIVMGNTA
+814 VRFVVMSNTA

-867 PMDIDQLFS
+867 PMDIDQLFT

>member
-1 MAPWDWRG
+1 M
-9 EVSIFSFFN
+9 N
-18 EKNRLICVCK
+18 KNRGTRNK
-28 SILFCNFT
+28 KT
-36 PSNTYDS
+36 R
-43 KMSKSQS
+43 
-50 NHNSKITDNQG
+50 DNQG
-61 YYNPDIS
+61 IFNPDIS
-68 GVQKSEDYRKRQKV
+68 GVKESNDYRQLQEV
-82 EEAIDNDSMTKLQR
+82 EQAIDNDKLTKWQR
-96 FKAFFQNGRLKFA
+96 FKAFFQNGRLRFA
-109 IGIILVLIGI
+109 TGIILLLTGI
-119 YLLISFLSFF
+119 YLLISFLSYF

-137 SRITNYSMIENAQV
+137 DRITNYSMIENAQV
-151 PDQIRNAGAAM
+151 PDQIRNAGAAA
-162 GASLSDFF
+162 GASLSDFL
-170 ISSGVG
+170 IASGVG

-182 VVWLLT
+182 VVWFLT
-188 LGMRLLR
+188 LGMRLVR
-195 KQKVHFFPY
+195 KEKKAHFFHY
-204 TFVCLFSIFTFSMMV
+204 TFVCLFSIFTVSMIV

-243 KWLLGLVGMYGMI
+243 KWLIGLIGIYGMI

-264 LWVFL
+264 LWTFL
-269 TYQTLSS
+269 TYQTFAS
-276 LYSQIQQEF
+276 LYKQFQQEIE
-285 SKKRNRNKEESEKVV
+285 KKRNRNKEESEKVV
-300 NQHGQTTFLGNEQK
+300 SLPGESTFLGGEQRLEDK
-314 MVDEQQDD
+314 GQDQD
-322 SQPVAKK
+322 AKTTK
-329 SPLSRARNR
+329 ESRIMSRARRTRAAQPASDITSNGVT
-338 KAKTNALDNEGG
+338 A
-350 EPVRLKP
+350 RLKP
-357 ITASTDVSNPHDPTG
+357 IATSSSSVSNPHDPTG
-372 EYRHYR
+372 EYRHYQ

-400 DENKER
+400 DENKQR

-490 LGSRAFQESRA
+490 LGSKAFQESRA

-577 YFAKAPGEEKAII
+577 FFAKAPGEDKAII

-602 LVQEMENRYSVFE
+602 LVQEMEDRYRVFE
-615 EVRVRNVSD
+615 DVRVRNVND
-624 YNELWRR
+624 YNEMWRR
-631 ELREVRDEHGE
+631 ELRDVRDEHGE

-699 TGLIKGNFPGRIAF
+699 TGLIKGNFPGRVAF
-713 AVAQGIDS
+713 AVAQRVDS

-727 RGAQQLIGRGDMLFQ
+727 PGAQQLIGRGDMLFQ

-760 VRICDYIKEQEDNDR
+760 VRVCDFIKEQEDNDR

-786 EYVGK
+786 EYVGR
-791 DEGGSSDANVGN
+791 DEGS

-814 VRFIVMGNTA
+814 VRFVVMGNTA

-867 PMDIDQLFS
+867 PMDIDQLFT

>member
-1 MAPWDWRG
+1 
-9 EVSIFSFFN
+9 
-18 EKNRLICVCK
+18 
-28 SILFCNFT
+28 
-36 PSNTYDS
+36 
-43 KMSKSQS
+43 MSKNKSTRNRQ
-50 NHNSKITDNQG
+50 ITDNEEF
-61 YYNPDIS
+61 YNPDIS
-68 GVQKSEDYRKRQKV
+68 GVQKSEDYLKKL
-82 EEAIDNDSMTKLQR
+82 EAAEAIENEKVTKWQR
-96 FKAFFQNGRLKFA
+96 FMAFFQNGNFKFVT
-109 IGIILVLIGI
+109 GIILVFIGI

-137 SRITNYSMIENAQV
+137 DRIANYSMIENAQV
-151 PDQIRNAGAAM
+151 PDKIRNTGAAVGAAM
-162 GASLSDFF
+162 SDFF

-182 VVWLLT
+182 VLWFIT
-188 LGMRLLR
+188 IGMRMIR
-195 KQKVHFFPY
+195 KKKTHFFSY
-204 TFVCLFSIFTFSMMV
+204 SFVCLFSIFTFSMVV

-243 KWLLGLVGMYGMI
+243 KWLIGLMGLYGMI
-256 AVNLVIFM
+256 GVNLIIFM

-269 TYQTLSS
+269 TYQTFAA
-276 LYSQIQQEF
+276 LYQQLQQEIE
-285 SKKRNRNKEESEKVV
+285 KKRIRNKEESEKVV
-300 NQHGQTTFLGNEQK
+300 NQPGESTFLGS
-314 MVDEQQDD
+314 EQQVIVDKDLKDND
-322 SQPVAKK
+322 SVENHSPITRMRTRRVKTQPNDGV
-329 SPLSRARNR
+329 
-338 KAKTNALDNEGG
+338 DNG
-350 EPVRLKP
+350 ETARLKP
-357 ITASTDVSNPHDPTG
+357 ITASNDVSNPHDPTG
-372 EYRHYR
+372 EYRHYH

-393 SVDKQEQ
+393 SVDKREQ

-490 LGSRAFQESRA
+490 LGSKAFQESRA

-577 YFAKAPGEEKAII
+577 FFAKAPGEEKAII

-602 LVQEMENRYSVFE
+602 LVQEMENRYRVFE

-624 YNELWRR
+624 YNEMWRR

-713 AVAQGIDS
+713 AVAQRIDS

-727 RGAQQLIGRGDMLFQ
+727 SGAQQLIGRGDMLFQ

-760 VRICDYIKEQEDNDR
+760 VRISDFIKEQEDKDR
-775 DISHEEPYLLP
+775 DINHEEPYMLP

-791 DEGGSSDANVGN
+791 DEGGGGDANVGN

-814 VRFIVMGNTA
+814 VRFVVMGNTA

>member
-1 MAPWDWRG
+1 
-9 EVSIFSFFN
+9 
-18 EKNRLICVCK
+18 
-28 SILFCNFT
+28 
-36 PSNTYDS
+36 
-43 KMSKSQS
+43 MSKHKGNQNKKVS
-50 NHNSKITDNQG
+50 DNQG
-61 YYNPDIS
+61 YFNPDIS
-68 GVQKSEDYRKRQKV
+68 GVQQSEDYRKKREV
-82 EEAIDNDSMTKLQR
+82 EEAIDHEKTTKWQR
-96 FKAFFQNGRLKFA
+96 FMAFFQNGRLRFA
-109 IGIILVLIGI
+109 TGIILLILGV

-137 SRITNYSMIENAQV
+137 NRITNYSMIENAQM
-151 PDQIRNAGAAM
+151 PDQIRNAGAAV

-182 VVWLLT
+182 VIWILT
-188 LGMRLLR
+188 LGMRFVR
-195 KQKVHFFPY
+195 KRKKIHFFSY
-204 TFVCLFSIFTFSMMV
+204 TFVCLFSIFTFSMVV
-219 GAATYFMKP
+219 GAATYFIKP

-243 KWLLGLVGMYGMI
+243 KWLLGLVGLYGMI
-256 AVNLVIFM
+256 AVNLIIFM
-264 LWVFL
+264 LWGFL
-269 TYQTLSS
+269 TYQTFAAIYKQLQSE
-276 LYSQIQQEF
+276 IE
-285 SKKRNRNKEESEKVV
+285 KKRNRNKDEEERVV
-300 NQHGQTTFLGNEQK
+300 NQPGESTFLGGEQRVTEASNAEPTVEKRGFTNIVRRNKPQAPKSENE
-314 MVDEQQDD
+314 DGG
-322 SQPVAKK
+322 
-329 SPLSRARNR
+329 
-338 KAKTNALDNEGG
+338 KTA
-350 EPVRLKP
+350 RLKP

-400 DENKER
+400 DENKQR

-429 TLFEIVPQDG
+429 TLFEIVPEDG

-490 LGSRAFQESRA
+490 LGSKAFQESRA

-602 LVQEMENRYSVFE
+602 LVQEMEDRYRVFE

-624 YNELWRR
+624 YNDMWRR

-713 AVAQGIDS
+713 AVAQRIDS

-727 RGAQQLIGRGDMLFQ
+727 TGAQQLIGRGDMLFQ

-760 VRICDYIKEQEDNDR
+760 VRICDFIKEQEDNDR

-791 DEGGSSDANVGN
+791 DEGGSGSDANVGN

-814 VRFIVMGNTA
+814 VRFVVMGNTA

-867 PMDIDQLFS
+867 PMDIDQLFT

>member
-1 MAPWDWRG
+1 
-9 EVSIFSFFN
+9 
-18 EKNRLICVCK
+18 
-28 SILFCNFT
+28 
-36 PSNTYDS
+36 
-43 KMSKSQS
+43 MSKNKSTRNRQ
-50 NHNSKITDNQG
+50 ITDNEEF
-61 YYNPDIS
+61 YNPDIS
-68 GVQKSEDYRKRQKV
+68 AVKKSEDYLKKL
-82 EEAIDNDSMTKLQR
+82 EAAEAIENEKVTKWQR
-96 FKAFFQNGRLKFA
+96 FMAFFQNGNFKFVT
-109 IGIILVLIGI
+109 GIILVFIGI

-137 SRITNYSMIENAQV
+137 DRIANYSMIENAQV
-151 PDQIRNAGAAM
+151 PDQIRNTGAAVGAAM
-162 GASLSDFF
+162 SDFF

-182 VVWLLT
+182 VLWFIT
-188 LGMRLLR
+188 IGMRMIR
-195 KQKVHFFPY
+195 KKKTHFFSY
-204 TFVCLFSIFTFSMMV
+204 SFVCLFSIFTFSMVV

-243 KWLLGLVGMYGMI
+243 KWLIGLMGIYGMI
-256 AVNLVIFM
+256 GVNLIIFM

-269 TYQTLSS
+269 TYQTFAA
-276 LYSQIQQEF
+276 LYQQLQQEIE
-285 SKKRNRNKEESEKVV
+285 KKRIRSKEESEKVV
-300 NQHGQTTFLGNEQK
+300 NQPGESTFLGS
-314 MVDEQQDD
+314 EQQVIVDKDPKDND
-322 SQPVAKK
+322 SAENH
-329 SPLSRARNR
+329 SPIARVR
-338 KAKTNALDNEGG
+338 TRRVKTSPNDGVDNG
-350 EPVRLKP
+350 ETARLKP
-357 ITASTDVSNPHDPTG
+357 ITASNDVSNPHDPTG
-372 EYRHYR
+372 EYRHYH

-393 SVDKQEQ
+393 SVDKREQ

-490 LGSRAFQESRA
+490 LGSKAFQESRA

-577 YFAKAPGEEKAII
+577 FFAKAPGEEKAII

-602 LVQEMENRYSVFE
+602 LVQEMENRYKVFE

-624 YNELWRR
+624 YNEMWRR

-713 AVAQGIDS
+713 AVAQRIDS

-727 RGAQQLIGRGDMLFQ
+727 SGAQQLIGRGDMLFQ

-760 VRICDYIKEQEDNDR
+760 VRISDFIKEQEDKDR
-775 DISHEEPYLLP
+775 DINHEEPYMLP

-791 DEGGSSDANVGN
+791 DEGGGSDANVGN

-814 VRFIVMGNTA
+814 VRFVVMGNTA

>member
-1 MAPWDWRG
+1 
-9 EVSIFSFFN
+9 
-18 EKNRLICVCK
+18 
-28 SILFCNFT
+28 
-36 PSNTYDS
+36 
-43 KMSKSQS
+43 MSKNKGNQNTKMNDSQ
-50 NHNSKITDNQG
+50 G
-61 YYNPDIS
+61 FYPDIT
-68 GVQKSEDYRKRQKV
+68 GVQQSEDYLRRQ
-82 EEAIDNDSMTKLQR
+82 EAEQAIDNEKITKWQR
-96 FKAFFQNGRLKFA
+96 FTAFFKNGNFKFA
-109 IGIILVLIGI
+109 TGILMVFIGI

-129 LSAGMSDQ
+129 LSSGMSDQ
-137 SRITNYSMIENAQV
+137 DRITNYSMIENAQV
-151 PDQIRNAGAAM
+151 PDQIRNTGAAL

-182 VVWLLT
+182 VLWFVT
-188 LGMRLLR
+188 IGMRLIR
-195 KQKVHFFPY
+195 KKKAHFFSY
-204 TFVCLFSIFTFSMMV
+204 TFVCLFSIFTFSMVV
-219 GAATYFMKP
+219 GAATYFVKP

-243 KWLLGLVGMYGMI
+243 KWLLGLVGIYGMVF
-256 AVNLVIFM
+256 VNLFIFI
-264 LWVFL
+264 LWLFL
-269 TYQTLSS
+269 TYKTFTA
-276 LYSQIQQEF
+276 LYHQLQQEIERKRSH
-285 SKKRNRNKEESEKVV
+285 SKDEAEKVV
-300 NQHGQTTFLGNEQK
+300 IQPGESAFLGGEQR
-314 MVDEQQDD
+314 VSEDSSRDDADEKP
-322 SQPVAKK
+322 SPSFRKRTRKNQPA
-329 SPLSRARNR
+329 
-338 KAKTNALDNEGG
+338 TEGNG
-350 EPVRLKP
+350 ETARLKP
-357 ITASTDVSNPHDPTG
+357 ITASHDVSNPHDPTG

-490 LGSRAFQESRA
+490 LGSKAFQESRA

-515 FIADLTKMPHLLVAG
+515 FVADLTKMPHLLVAG

-540 NAIITSLL
+540 NAIIASLL

-577 YFAKAPGEEKAII
+577 YFAKTPGEEKAII

-602 LVQEMENRYSVFE
+602 LVQEMEDRYRLLE
-615 EVRVRNVSD
+615 EVRVRNVVD
-624 YNELWRR
+624 YNDLWRR

-642 KKYQYMPYIV
+642 KKYPYMPYIV
-652 GIIDEFSDMIM
+652 GVIDEFSDMIM

-713 AVAQGIDS
+713 AVAQRVDS

-727 RGAQQLIGRGDMLFQ
+727 TGAQQLIGRGDMLFQ
-742 IDGELTRLQCP
+742 IDGEVTRLQCP
-753 FVDTPDI
+753 FIDTPDI
-760 VRICDYIKEQEDNDR
+760 VRISDFIKEQEDNDR
-775 DISHEEPYLLP
+775 DINHEEPYMLP

-791 DEGGSSDANVGN
+791 DEGGSGDANVGN

-814 VRFIVMGNTA
+814 VRFVVMGNTA

>member
-1 MAPWDWRG
+1 
-9 EVSIFSFFN
+9 
-18 EKNRLICVCK
+18 
-28 SILFCNFT
+28 
-36 PSNTYDS
+36 
-43 KMSKSQS
+43 MSKSQG
-50 NHNSKITDNQG
+50 NHNKKMSENQG
-61 YYNPDIS
+61 YYGPDIS
-68 GVQKSEDYRKRQKV
+68 GVQTSEDYRKRQEV
-82 EEAIDNDSMTKLQR
+82 ERAIDNDKLTRKQR
-96 FKAFFQNGRLKFA
+96 FMAFFQNGRLKFA
-109 IGIILVLIGI
+109 TGIIMLMTGI

-137 SRITNYSMIENAQV
+137 NRIANYSMIENAQV
-151 PDQIRNAGAAM
+151 PDQIRNAGAAV

-170 ISSGVG
+170 IASGVG

-182 VVWLLT
+182 VIWFLT
-188 LGMRLLR
+188 LGMRMVR
-195 KQKVHFFPY
+195 KDKKAHFFHY
-204 TFVCLFSIFTFSMMV
+204 TFVCLFSIFTVSMIV

-228 ITFFPLGGYFGFYAN
+228 ITFFPLGGYFGFYAS
-243 KWLLGLVGMYGMI
+243 KWLLGLVGVYGLV
-256 AVNLVIFM
+256 AVNLAILM
-264 LWVFL
+264 LWGFL
-269 TYQTLSS
+269 TYQTFSV
-276 LYSQIQQEF
+276 LYGQI
-285 SKKRNRNKEESEKVV
+285 KKEMDRKRSRSKEEAEKVV
-300 NQHGQTTFLGNEQK
+300 NQQGHSTFLGSEQK
-314 MVDEQQDD
+314 VTDASHHNE
-322 SQPVAKK
+322 PEEAAKPTIMK
-329 SPLSRARNR
+329 RAS
-338 KAKTNALDNEGG
+338 KAKASSTKQASEHSDEKAAQ
-350 EPVRLKP
+350 LKP
-357 ITASTDVSNPHDPTG
+357 IAAGTDASNPHDPTG

-490 LGSRAFQESRA
+490 LGSRAFQESHA

-602 LVQEMENRYSVFE
+602 LVQEMENRYKVFE

-624 YNELWRR
+624 YNEMWRR
-631 ELREVRDEHGE
+631 ELREVRDEHGN
-642 KKYQYMPYIV
+642 KKYQFMPYIV

-713 AVAQGIDS
+713 AVAQRIDS

-727 RGAQQLIGRGDMLFQ
+727 TGAQQLIGRGDMLFQ

-760 VRICDYIKEQEDNDR
+760 VRICDFIKEQEDNDR
-775 DISHEEPYLLP
+775 DINHEEPYLLP

-791 DEGGSSDANVGN
+791 DEGGGADANVGN

>member
-1 MAPWDWRG
+1 
-9 EVSIFSFFN
+9 
-18 EKNRLICVCK
+18 
-28 SILFCNFT
+28 
-36 PSNTYDS
+36 
-43 KMSKSQS
+43 MSKNKGNQ
-50 NHNSKITDNQG
+50 NSKVNDSQG
-61 YYNPDIS
+61 YNYPDIS
-68 GVQKSEDYRKRQKV
+68 VVQKSEDYRRKLEV
-82 EEAIDNDSMTKLQR
+82 EQAIDNENVTKWQR
-96 FKAFFQNGRLKFA
+96 FKTFFQNGRLRFA
-109 IGIILVLIGI
+109 TGIIMLLTGI

-137 SRITNYSMIENAQV
+137 NRITNYSMIENAQV
-151 PDQIRNAGAAM
+151 PDQIRNAGAAV

-182 VVWLLT
+182 VIWFLT
-188 LGMRLLR
+188 LGMRLVR
-195 KQKVHFFPY
+195 KGKKAHFFQY
-204 TFVCLFSIFTFSMMV
+204 TFVCLFSIFTFSMIV

-243 KWLLGLVGMYGMI
+243 KWLLGLCGVYGMI
-256 AVNLVIFM
+256 AVNLIIFM

-269 TYQTLSS
+269 TYQTLTSIYNQFKKE
-276 LYSQIQQEF
+276 LE
-285 SKKRNRNKEESEKVV
+285 KKRSRSKAESEKVV
-300 NQHGQTTFLGNEQK
+300 SEPGQSTFLGGEQK
-314 MVDEQQDD
+314 VNDEARDEDLQENT
-322 SQPVAKK
+322 SAIRRMRKPR
-329 SPLSRARNR
+329 SRTKQSEMSN
-338 KAKTNALDNEGG
+338 G
-350 EPVRLKP
+350 ETARLKP
-357 ITASTDVSNPHDPTG
+357 IMASTEVSNPHDPTG
-372 EYRHYR
+372 EYRHYK

-439 VRVNKIRGL
+439 VRVNKIRNL

-473 GIEVPNRDPQ
+473 GLEVPNRDPQ
-483 VVPMREV
+483 VVPLREV

-548 YKKGPSELKFVLVDP
+548 YKKGPSELKFVLGDP

-577 YFAKAPGEEKAII
+577 FFAKAPGEEKAII

-615 EVRVRNVSD
+615 DVRVRNVSD
-624 YNELWRR
+624 YNDMWRR

-642 KKYQYMPYIV
+642 LKYHYMPYIV

-760 VRICDYIKEQEDNDR
+760 VRICDFIKEQEDKDR
-775 DISHEEPYLLP
+775 DISHEEPYILP

-791 DEGGSSDANVGN
+791 DEGGGSDANVGN

-814 VRFIVMGNTA
+814 VRFVVMSNTA

-867 PMDIDQLFS
+867 PMDIDQLFT

>member
-1 MAPWDWRG
+1 
-9 EVSIFSFFN
+9 
-18 EKNRLICVCK
+18 
-28 SILFCNFT
+28 
-36 PSNTYDS
+36 
-43 KMSKSQS
+43 MSKHKGNQNKKVS
-50 NHNSKITDNQG
+50 DNQG
-61 YYNPDIS
+61 YFNPDIS
-68 GVQKSEDYRKRQKV
+68 GVQQSEDYRKKREV
-82 EEAIDNDSMTKLQR
+82 EEAIDHEKTTKWQR
-96 FKAFFQNGRLKFA
+96 FMAFFQNGRLRFA
-109 IGIILVLIGI
+109 TGIILLILGV

-137 SRITNYSMIENAQV
+137 NRITNYSMIENAQM
-151 PDQIRNAGAAM
+151 PDQIRNAGAAV

-182 VVWLLT
+182 VIWILT
-188 LGMRLLR
+188 LGMRFVR
-195 KQKVHFFPY
+195 KRKKIHFFSY
-204 TFVCLFSIFTFSMMV
+204 TFVCLFSIFTFSMVV
-219 GAATYFMKP
+219 GAATYFIKP

-243 KWLLGLVGMYGMI
+243 KWLLGLVGLYGMI
-256 AVNLVIFM
+256 AVNLIIFM
-264 LWVFL
+264 LWGFL
-269 TYQTLSS
+269 TYQTFAAIYKQLQSE
-276 LYSQIQQEF
+276 IE
-285 SKKRNRNKEESEKVV
+285 KKRNRNKDEDERVV
-300 NQHGQTTFLGNEQK
+300 NQPGESTFLGGEQRVTEASNAEPTVEKRGFTNIVRRNKPQAPKSENE
-314 MVDEQQDD
+314 DGG
-322 SQPVAKK
+322 
-329 SPLSRARNR
+329 
-338 KAKTNALDNEGG
+338 KTA
-350 EPVRLKP
+350 RLKP

-400 DENKER
+400 DENKQR

-429 TLFEIVPQDG
+429 TLFEIVPEDG

-490 LGSRAFQESRA
+490 LGSKAFQESRA

-602 LVQEMENRYSVFE
+602 LVQEMEDRYRVFE

-624 YNELWRR
+624 YNDMWRR

-713 AVAQGIDS
+713 AVAQRIDS

-727 RGAQQLIGRGDMLFQ
+727 TGAQQLIGRGDMLFQ

-760 VRICDYIKEQEDNDR
+760 VRISDFIKEQEDKDR
-775 DISHEEPYLLP
+775 DISHEEPYMLP

-867 PMDIDQLFS
+867 PMDIDQLFT